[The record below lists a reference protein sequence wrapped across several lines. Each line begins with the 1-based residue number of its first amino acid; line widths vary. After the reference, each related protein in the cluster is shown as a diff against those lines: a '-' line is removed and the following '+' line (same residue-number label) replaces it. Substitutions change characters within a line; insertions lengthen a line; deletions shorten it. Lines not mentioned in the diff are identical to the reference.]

1 MLKYLIAVDGSE
13 HARHAIEAVAK
24 VAKFAVGLEVVLL
37 HVRNGPMYYGEIP
50 VFDYEDINRV
60 LREQQEKLLSE
71 MLAYA
76 QSAGIERVAT
86 LSAVGEVASEIVRMA
101 KEEGVDQI
109 VMGTRGM
116 GALGALFLGS
126 QAQRVIHMA
135 DMPVMLVK

>member
-86 LSAVGEVASEIVRMA
+86 LSAVGEVAGEIVRMA

>member
-1 MLKYLIAVDGSE
+1 MLKFLIAVDGSE

-24 VAKFAVGLEVVLL
+24 VAKFAIGLEAVLL
-37 HVRNGPMYYGEIP
+37 NVRNGPVYYGEIP

-60 LREQQEKLLSE
+60 LCEQQEKLLSE
-71 MLAYA
+71 ALAYA
-76 QSAGIERVAT
+76 QNAGLERVAT
-86 LSAVGEVASEIVRMA
+86 LSSVGEVAGEIIRMA

-126 QAQRVIHMA
+126 QAQRVIHMS
-135 DMPVMLVK
+135 DIPVLLVK